1 MGRAVLLIALA
12 LAGCATAPPLGAPAV
27 SAPDLR
33 GSWTGTWGGEPFRL
47 LLTEQTAGP
56 GQSSVMFGPW
66 PLFGERYPTVA
77 GVMTSTIRGE
87 PISANAQGVLGQ
99 TGARLLLTLRA
110 SSSAG
115 EQRVTLRL
123 VDRDRLQGSGDSQYR
138 WGPQGAAELTRASR

>member
-33 GSWTGTWGGEPFRL
+33 GSWAGTWGGEPFRL
-47 LLTEQTAGP
+47 LVTEQTAGP
-56 GQSSVMFGPW
+56 GESGVVLGPW
-66 PLFGERYPTVA
+66 QLFGDRYPTVT
-77 GVMTSTIRGE
+77 GVMTSTIRGK
-87 PISANAQGVLGQ
+87 PVSTNAQGLLGQ
-99 TGARLLLTLRA
+99 TGTSLLLTLRA

-123 VDRDRLQGSGDSQYR
+123 VDRDRLQGSGDSQHR
-138 WGPQGAAELTRASR
+138 WGPQGPAELTRTSR